1 MVEIK
6 NKMRESMISTIF
18 SGGTASIIQITSTY
32 WLRTNIKY
40 QYRHGTSPI
49 ESLKKLILDK
59 DKLRLYR
66 GFIPTLIKGSI
77 GKTGEVLSYTYF
89 KKYTDINDNIKI
101 VGASITSSIIR
112 LNLMPFDNVTNIY
125 QVHGKNGLDI
135 VKNKFINHGY
145 KIFYTGTGAYF
156 LNNFIGNMIWF
167 SVFDIMNGLLFTNG
181 IYKERNKE
189 RNNYNDDYDKYKDF
203 KNLCI
208 GFTCSATTD
217 LITNPLRVIKTYRQS
232 DENNISYNRAIKN
245 ILKEKGLK
253 NYLVR
258 GLTSRILLGGLNS
271 AIFVYLWKRIEE
283 N

>member
-1 MVEIK
+1 MVELG

-18 SGGTASIIQITSTY
+18 SGGTASVIQITSTY

-59 DKLRLYR
+59 DKFRLYR

-77 GKTGEVLSYTYF
+77 GKTGEVVSYTYF
-89 KKYTDINDNIKI
+89 KKYTDINDNLKI
-101 VGASITSSIIR
+101 VGASITSSILR
-112 LNLMPFDNVTNIY
+112 FNLMPFDNVTNIY

-135 VKNKFINHGY
+135 LKKKYKNNGF
-145 KIFYTGTGAYF
+145 KIFYTGTAVYF

-167 SVFDIMNGLLFTNG
+167 SVFDIMNSLLFLNG
-181 IYKERNKE
+181 VYKERNNE
-189 RNNYNDDYDKYKDF
+189 RNKYKDEYKDI

-245 ILKEKGLK
+245 ILREKGLK

-271 AIFVYLWKRIEE
+271 AIFVFLWKRIDE

>member
-1 MVEIK
+1 MVELK
-6 NKMRESMISTIF
+6 NNMRESMISTIF
-18 SGGTASIIQITSTY
+18 SGGTASTIQITSTY

-40 QYRHGTSPI
+40 QYRHGISPI
-49 ESLKKLILDK
+49 ESLKTLLLDK
-59 DKLRLYR
+59 DKFRLYR

-89 KKYTDINDNIKI
+89 KNYSDINDNLKI
-101 VGASITSSIIR
+101 LGASITSSILR
-112 LNLMPFDNVTNIY
+112 FNLMPFDTVTNIY
-125 QVHGKNGLDI
+125 QVHGKKGLDI

-167 SVFDIMNGLLFTNG
+167 SVFDIMNGLLFTNRIDTEG
-181 IYKERNKE
+181 NNKI
-189 RNNYNDDYDKYKDF
+189 DDYKDI

-208 GFTCSATTD
+208 GFSCSATTD

-245 ILKEKGLK
+245 ILQEKGLK

-271 AIFVYLWKRIEE
+271 AIFVFLWKRIEE